1 MVSGVGSGDTDNGI
15 FRGNGG
21 GAVLA
26 RGKVAV
32 VR

>member
-1 MVSGVGSGDTDNGI
+1 MAHLPAGLYVYVVEN
-15 FRGNGG
+15 G

-32 VR
+32 IR